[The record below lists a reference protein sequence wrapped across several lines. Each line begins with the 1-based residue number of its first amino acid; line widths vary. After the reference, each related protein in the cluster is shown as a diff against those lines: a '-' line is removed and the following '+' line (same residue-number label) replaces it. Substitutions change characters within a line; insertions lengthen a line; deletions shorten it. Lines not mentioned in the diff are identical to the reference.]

1 MGSDGQAIAADQ
13 IAMKDPATKM
23 ELLQAITGARGEWD
37 DLIKEIPQQRF
48 SEPVASGLT
57 NQN

>member
-1 MGSDGQAIAADQ
+1 
-13 IAMKDPATKM
+13 MKDPATKM